1 MSALTIVERLKLA
14 PDTAE
19 YKAIRNLWKVHSIAE
34 DARDIP
40 GLITTLT
47 ENCIYELVGNNRS
60 WKGHDGAT
68 AFYQELLTAFPD
80 AHFDLTE
87 IIIGPQG
94 VFEEAIL
101 TGTHVEAFAG
111 NAPSGN
117 KISFPVAI
125 LFPWDF
131 EKKLFS
137 GEKIYGDWNSIFNRN
152 LSQPK
157 KP

>member
-1 MSALTIVERLKLA
+1 MPVLSIVDRLRL
-14 PDTAE
+14 PFDAE
-19 YKAIRNLWKVHSIAE
+19 EYRAIRSLWKVHSIAE

-40 GLITTLT
+40 GLMSTLT
-47 ENCIYELVGNNRS
+47 ENCVYELVGASRV
-60 WKGHDGAT
+60 WKGHAGAT
-68 AFYQELLTAFPD
+68 AFYQELLGAFPD

-101 TGTHVEAFAG
+101 SGTHVQPFADH
-111 NAPSGN
+111 APDGK

-125 LFPWDF
+125 LFPWDS

-137 GEKIYGDWNSIFNRN
+137 GEKIYGNWTLVF
-152 LSQPK
+152 QK
-157 KP
+157 K